1 MTTSPD
7 DLLAFWFGDD
17 LDGAGA
23 VAARCAIWFAGDAGF
38 DAKIRT
44 RFADLPE
51 RALHGELDGWE
62 ASARG
67 TLALLIALDQ
77 LPRNLHRNASSAFAC
92 DARAREVA
100 EAAIARG
107 DDQRVHPLEAVF
119 FYLPLEHAEDL
130 AAQQRCVEL
139 CETLLERAPPAT
151 RSHYEG
157 FLDYAKRHQA
167 VIERFGRFPHRNET
181 LGRED
186 TQEERQYMR
195 TGGETF

>member
-1 MTTSPD
+1 MTTEPE

-17 LDGAGA
+17 LDDAST
-23 VAARCAIWFAGDAGF
+23 VAARCAIWFAGDERF
-38 DAKIRT
+38 DAEIQA

-62 ASARG
+62 DAARG
-67 TLALLIALDQ
+67 ALALLIALDQ
-77 LPRNLHRNASSAFAC
+77 LPRNLHRNDSRAFAC
-92 DARAREVA
+92 DARARELA

-119 FYLPLEHAEDL
+119 FYLPLEHAEDR

-139 CETLLERAPPAT
+139 CETLLERAPPPT
-151 RSHYEG
+151 RAHFEG

-167 VIERFGRFPHRNET
+167 VIERFGRFPHRNGV

-186 TQEERQYMR
+186 TQEERLYIR
-195 TGGETF
+195 AGGETF